1 MCYGGLV
8 ASNAAHM
15 VVLLRWTV
23 MRMAESDMRIAKEIS
38 PSQAA
43 ALPSPRPHTLCR
55 AH

>member
-23 MRMAESDMRIAKEIS
+23 MRMAESV
-38 PSQAA
+38 P
-43 ALPSPRPHTLCR
+43 
-55 AH
+55 